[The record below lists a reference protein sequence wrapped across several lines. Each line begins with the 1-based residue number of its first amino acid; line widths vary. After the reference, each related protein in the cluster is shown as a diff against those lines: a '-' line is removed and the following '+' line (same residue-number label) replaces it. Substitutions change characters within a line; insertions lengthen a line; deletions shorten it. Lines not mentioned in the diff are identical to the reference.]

1 MSCRLRRG
9 RRSRCCGSWRC
20 PAPCLP
26 PLGLAERIDAR
37 KQEEGRCGT
46 ECYHTTTQR
55 TRVRLARCAEPW
67 SAGSTRA
74 GERIR
79 PRRRGTNRMNIS
91 QSGRCR
97 PRRRGDGLSD
107 NMIAISES
115 DLGRARMRTVT
126 ATEAA
131 RNFSR
136 VLDLLEHES
145 EEIVVL
151 RNNQPVAKL
160 VPGAPRMTALEALAD
175 LYRTLPDAE
184 GAAWI
189 EDARRMDR
197 RLRKQVRDPWA

>member
-1 MSCRLRRG
+1 
-9 RRSRCCGSWRC
+9 
-20 PAPCLP
+20 
-26 PLGLAERIDAR
+26 
-37 KQEEGRCGT
+37 
-46 ECYHTTTQR
+46 
-55 TRVRLARCAEPW
+55 
-67 SAGSTRA
+67 
-74 GERIR
+74 
-79 PRRRGTNRMNIS
+79 
-91 QSGRCR
+91 
-97 PRRRGDGLSD
+97 
-107 NMIAISES
+107 
-115 DLGRARMRTVT
+115 MRTVT

-184 GAAWI
+184 GAAWL

-197 RLRKQVRDPWA
+197 RLRKQVRDPWV